1 MIILFTVDIKQ
12 SQYCLA
18 GVALSPLLMFIRY
31 FFSIRGEQCACTGE
45 CTLIG
50 FPHYD
55 LLLFGIL
62 HTCIFILFLPNF
74 IQAIFNFWAGRSKTQ
89 PLVSFFRYLFCL
101 VYTMSQF
108 LRNDCPLRFNRITIL
123 QIYRLFGWLVDQVH
137 FYLIGLENS
146 RFINKYYLY
155 TETEKRHFIH
165 LYLRIHF

>member
-1 MIILFTVDIKQ
+1 MIVLFTVDIKQ

-62 HTCIFILFLPNF
+62 HTCILILFLPNF

-89 PLVSFFRYLFCL
+89 PLVSFLRYLFCL
-101 VYTMSQF
+101 VYTMFQF

-123 QIYRLFGWLVDQVH
+123 QITDFLD
-137 FYLIGLENS
+137 GLWI
-146 RFINKYYLY
+146 RYTFISQGQK
-155 TETEKRHFIH
+155 TQDS
-165 LYLRIHF
+165 